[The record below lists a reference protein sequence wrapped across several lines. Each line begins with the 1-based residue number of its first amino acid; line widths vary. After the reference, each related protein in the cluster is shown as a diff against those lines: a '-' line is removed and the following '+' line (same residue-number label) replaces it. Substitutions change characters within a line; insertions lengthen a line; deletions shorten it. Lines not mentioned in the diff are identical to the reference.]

1 MNTNSDGPDRRHA
14 RSARRRWL
22 ARVSLAGGA
31 AAVLVFATVS
41 GVKGLVLLLVFAAA
55 VAVIVLGVWLFVA
68 YRGALRTTG
77 LVVIVL
83 VAASV
88 TVVGIAADLLWLVVL
103 CAALLAGGYVVG
115 RAAIAPAAD
124 RDVQPEFIVPP
135 PRHPFFIMNPRSGG
149 GKVQRL
155 QLREKAERL
164 GARVVLLEGPHEWD
178 IAALARAAIEGGADL
193 LGVAGGDGSC
203 GLVAAVAAEHD
214 VPLLVIP
221 AGTRNHFALDLGLD
235 RRDPAKSLDA
245 LTDGVELRVDL
256 GMVADRVFVNNVSF
270 GAYAAIVERPDY
282 RDDKV
287 RVTLDV
293 LPDILIGYDRQ
304 PMTVRAGD
312 LVVTDPTAALVSNNP
327 YNVDD
332 IAGLGRRPRLDGG
345 VLGLITVEVHS
356 SREAAALLQGPRAR
370 GLTAITVPEVVV
382 TARQATISAGIDGES
397 VLLDTPA
404 QCRVRV
410 AALRVRVPRQ
420 RPGARPAREA
430 LTLGRLLRLA
440 GPGHL
445 ETTGSGT

>member
-1 MNTNSDGPDRRHA
+1 MRHDS
-14 RSARRRWL
+14 RSSRRRWL
-22 ARVSLAGGA
+22 ARVSLAAGA
-31 AAVLVFATVS
+31 TAVLVFATVS
-41 GVKGLVLLLVFAAA
+41 GVKGLLLLLVFAAA
-55 VAVIVLGVWLFVA
+55 VAGIVFGVWLFVA

-88 TVVGIAADLLWLVVL
+88 AVVEIAEDLLWLVVL
-103 CAALLAGGYVVG
+103 CAGLLAGAYVVG
-115 RAAIAPAAD
+115 RAAIAPGAD
-124 RDVQPEFIVPP
+124 RDVQPEFAVPR

-155 QLREKAERL
+155 RLPEKAERL
-164 GARVVLLEGPHEWD
+164 GATVVLLEGPHKWD
-178 IAALARAAIEGGADL
+178 IAALAREAVEGGADL

-203 GLVAAVAAEHD
+203 GLVAGVAAEHE

-235 RRDPAKSLDA
+235 RSDPARSLEA
-245 LTDGVELRVDL
+245 LTDGVELHVDL

-270 GAYAAIVERPDY
+270 GAYAVIVERPDY
-282 RDDKV
+282 RNDKV

-293 LPDILIGYDRQ
+293 LPDILVGYDRQ
-304 PMTVRAGD
+304 PMTVRGGD
-312 LVVTDPTAALVSNNP
+312 LVITDPTAALVSNNP
-327 YNVDD
+327 YNVED

-345 VLGLITVEVHS
+345 VLGLITVDVHN
-356 SREAAALLQGPRAR
+356 SREAAALLHGPRAR
-370 GLTAITVPEVVV
+370 GLTAVTVPEVVV
-382 TARQATISAGIDGES
+382 TAPQATIPAGIDGES

-404 QCRVRV
+404 RCRVR
-410 AALRVRVPRQ
+410 AAAVRVRVPRQ
-420 RPGARPAREA
+420 RPGAPPAREA

-445 ETTGSGT
+445 ETRGSRT

>member
-1 MNTNSDGPDRRHA
+1 MNTEAPDTGHE
-14 RSARRRWL
+14 SKSSRRRWL
-22 ARVSLAGGA
+22 ARVSLACDA
-31 AAVLVFATVS
+31 AAVSVFAAVS
-41 GVKGLVLLLVFAAA
+41 GIKGLLLLLVFAAA
-55 VAVIVLGVWLFVA
+55 VAVIVLGMWLFVA

-77 LVVIVL
+77 VVLIVL
-83 VAASV
+83 VAAAV
-88 TVVGIAADLLWLVVL
+88 IVVEIAEGLLWLVVG
-103 CAALLAGGYVVG
+103 CAALLAGAYVVG
-115 RAAIAPAAD
+115 RAAIAPAAN
-124 RDVQPEFIVPP
+124 RDVQPEFPVRR
-135 PRHPFFIMNPRSGG
+135 PRHPFLIMNPRSGG

-155 QLREKAERL
+155 GLREKAERL
-164 GARVVLLEGPHEWD
+164 GAQVALLEGPQEWD
-178 IAALARAAIEGGADL
+178 IAALAREAVAGGADL

-203 GLVAAVAAEHD
+203 GLVAKVAAEHD

-235 RRDPAKSLDA
+235 RSDPVKSLEA
-245 LTDGVELRVDL
+245 LTDGVEVHVDL

-282 RDDKV
+282 RNDKM

-293 LPDILIGYDRQ
+293 LPDVLLGHDRK
-304 PMTVRAGD
+304 PMTVHAAD

-327 YNVDD
+327 YNIDD

-345 VLGLITVEVHS
+345 TLGLITVEVHN
-356 SREAAALLQGPRAR
+356 SREAAALLHGPHPR
-370 GLTAITVPEVVV
+370 GLTAITVPQVVV
-382 TARQATISAGIDGES
+382 TAPQATIPAGIDGES

-404 QCRVRV
+404 QCRVRA

-420 RPGARPAREA
+420 RPGAPPARQA

-445 ETTGSGT
+445 DTTGSRT